1 MNFSPDGIAVKVS
14 RGATVLE
21 ACHVA
26 GIAIDAVCGGVGK
39 CGRCKVRPKG
49 LFDSGD
55 TSALTDR
62 ERESGVVLACEATV
76 TGDLD
81 VEVLPRSRIREH
93 QILIRTLRMPVVEL
107 SPWVKKVLL
116 QLPKA
121 TLYDNTADFERVQR
135 AIGDRDLEM
144 PIVTLRNMSNVIR
157 EGGWTVTATV
167 ADLEGRG
174 EITRLEP
181 GDRCDSL
188 LGVAVDIGTTTVV
201 GQLVDLL
208 TGDVLASAS
217 EYNRQIS
224 RGEDVIARMMHSEE
238 NGVKELTAL
247 ARETVNSVIR
257 SLLQQ
262 ASEESGRPLT
272 AFDLV
277 GASIAGNTIMT
288 HFFVGVDTRFIRLEP
303 YVPVAH
309 HMPPRSGYDLGMEV
323 HPSSEVLL
331 FPSRAGYLGGDVV
344 ADVLASGIHR
354 SDDVSMLIDV
364 GTNGEIVL
372 GCRDWLVSCACSAGP
387 AFEGGEVSC
396 GMRAMHGAID
406 SIRVNDDLTTSYHV
420 IGDEPA
426 NGICGSGLIDLIA
439 EMYENGVI
447 DRKARIQELDT
458 DRVREGDEG
467 LEYVVEFKD
476 GTETGAAADIFV
488 TDADLQNILRT
499 KAAIYGAGTVLLR
512 KMSED
517 LEDIDAFV
525 IAGGFGNH
533 LDIDRAISI
542 GMFPDISRERYRFIG
557 NGALEGA
564 RLALLS
570 EEMRKEMVEIFDEM
584 TYIELSVDNDFYNE
598 FTSSLF
604 IPHTD
609 LAKFPSFKDRG
620 AQGAAK

>member
-1 MNFSPDGIAVKVS
+1 M
-14 RGATVLE
+14 
-21 ACHVA
+21 
-26 GIAIDAVCGGVGK
+26 
-39 CGRCKVRPKG
+39 
-49 LFDSGD
+49 
-55 TSALTDR
+55 
-62 ERESGVVLACEATV
+62 
-76 TGDLD
+76 
-81 VEVLPRSRIREH
+81 
-93 QILIRTLRMPVVEL
+93 
-107 SPWVKKVLL
+107 
-116 QLPKA
+116 
-121 TLYDNTADFERVQR
+121 
-135 AIGDRDLEM
+135 
-144 PIVTLRNMSNVIR
+144 
-157 EGGWTVTATV
+157 
-167 ADLEGRG
+167 
-174 EITRLEP
+174 
-181 GDRCDSL
+181 
-188 LGVAVDIGTTTVV
+188 AVDIGTTTVV
-201 GQLVDLL
+201 GQLIDLL
-208 TGDVLASAS
+208 TGSVLASAS

-224 RGEDVIARMMHSEE
+224 RGEDVIARMMYSEE
-238 NGVKELTAL
+238 NGVKELTTL
-247 ARETVNSVIR
+247 ARDTVNSVIR
-257 SLLQQ
+257 NLLEQ
-262 ASEESGRPLT
+262 ASKDRDCPLT

-277 GASIAGNTIMT
+277 GLSIAGNTIMT

-344 ADVLASGIHR
+344 ADVLASGMHR
-354 SDDVSMLIDV
+354 SDDISMLIDV

-396 GMRAMHGAID
+396 GMRAMHGAMD
-406 SIRVNDDLTTSYHV
+406 SIRVNDDFTTSYHV
-420 IGDEPA
+420 IGDEAP
-426 NGICGSGLIDLIA
+426 NGICGSGLIDLVA

-447 DRKARIQELDT
+447 DRKARIQQLEI

-467 LEYVVEFKD
+467 LEYVIEFQEGLAK
-476 GTETGAAADIFV
+476 GASGDLFV

-499 KAAIYGAGTVLLR
+499 KAAIFGAATVLLR

-517 LEDIDAFV
+517 LDDIDTFV

-557 NGALEGA
+557 NGSLEGA

-570 EEMRKEMVEIFDEM
+570 EDMRKDMVEIFDQM

-598 FTSSLF
+598 FTSSMF

-620 AQGAAK
+620 ARGVAK